1 MSEAVHIE
9 TGKIN
14 KSEAIRRAMEALGN
28 DASSKELQAH
38 AVKLAGTDIDIRAVY
53 QMKSN
58 LKTEKKHSKPAKK
71 AEKAEKKVART
82 IKPKASGTKIEFDII
97 EQIAQIKMMV
107 ETLGGRDKFL
117 QLFNAVA

>member
-28 DASSKELQAH
+28 DASSKELQAY
-38 AVKLAGTDIDIRAVY
+38 AVKIAGSDIDIRAVY

-58 LKTEKKHSKPAKK
+58 LKTEKKHTKPAKK
-71 AEKAEKKVART
+71 VEKAEKKATRT
-82 IKPKASGTKIEFDII
+82 TKAKSPATKIEFDII
-97 EQIAQIKMMV
+97 EHIAQIRTMV

-117 QLFNAVA
+117 QLFNAVV